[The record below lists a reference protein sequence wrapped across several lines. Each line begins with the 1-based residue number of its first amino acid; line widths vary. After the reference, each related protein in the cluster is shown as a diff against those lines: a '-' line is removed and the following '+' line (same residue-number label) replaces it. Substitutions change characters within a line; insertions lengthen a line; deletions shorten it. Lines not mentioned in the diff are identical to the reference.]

1 MDFKTFK
8 EIVIERLLM
17 CLPEGAWAEDVEIV
31 KQNRY
36 TVSGIS
42 IIYPSRYM
50 SPFFYLEPFFKMTRQ
65 DVRIGQIISDILMIL
80 KAAEPIEG
88 EKTDTIKLDWENLRD
103 KVYPRLMNYKKN
115 QKLLSE
121 IPHKRFL
128 DLAVTYYI
136 EIPVQNGVSGYMPV
150 RMALFEMWGIG
161 LQELQET
168 ALHNLQHHVVP
179 NVISAYDLQKM
190 AEANH
195 MEINYME
202 EKEGGSDK
210 IQRQESGNGHQEIS
224 DSEEM
229 EKLKKEYI
237 LSMPKFSYGAE
248 VLLCTDVIEGLAE
261 TLHADLYIIPLAVDA
276 VQAVPVGE
284 WISPEEIYEEIRTV
298 ESMKTESIDFLSEK
312 LYLYRRNSTH
322 RLELVSRNE

>member
-42 IIYPSRYM
+42 IIYPSKYM
-50 SPFFYLEPFFKMTRQ
+50 SPVFYLEPFFKMARE
-65 DVRIGQIISDILMIL
+65 DVRMGQIISDILMIL
-80 KAAEPIEG
+80 KAAESIEG
-88 EKTDTIKLDWENLRD
+88 EKADTVKLDWENIRD
-103 KVYPRLMNYKKN
+103 KAYPRLMNYKKN
-115 QKLLSE
+115 RKLLSE
-121 IPHKRFL
+121 VPHKRFL

-136 EIPVQNGVSGYMPV
+136 EIPMQSGVSGYMTV
-150 RMALFEMWGIG
+150 RMPLFEMWGIG
-161 LQELQET
+161 LRELQET
-168 ALHNLQHHVVP
+168 ALHNLQNHVAP

-190 AEANH
+190 TEVNH
-195 MEINYME
+195 METNYME
-202 EKEGGSDK
+202 EKKGGSDK
-210 IQRQESGNGHQEIS
+210 IQRQESGNGHQKNL
-224 DSEEM
+224 DSGEM

-248 VLLCTDVIEGLAE
+248 VLLCTDVIEGLAGK
-261 TLHADLYIIPLAVDA
+261 LDADLYIIPLAVDA

-284 WISPEEIYEEIRTV
+284 WISPEEIYEEMGTV
-298 ESMKTESIDFLSEK
+298 ESMKTESVDFLSNN
-312 LYLYRRNSTH
+312 LYLYRRNNTH
-322 RLELVSRNE
+322 RLELEK

>member
-17 CLPEGAWAEDVEIV
+17 CLPEGTWAEDVEIV

-42 IIYPSRYM
+42 IIYPSKYM
-50 SPFFYLEPFFKMTRQ
+50 SPVFYLEPFFKMARE
-65 DVRIGQIISDILMIL
+65 DVRMGQIISDILMIL
-80 KAAEPIEG
+80 KAAESIG
-88 EKTDTIKLDWENLRD
+88 REKTDTIKLDWENLRD

-115 QKLLSE
+115 RKLLSE
-121 IPHKRFL
+121 VPHKRFL

-136 EIPVQNGVSGYMPV
+136 EIPMQSGVSGYMPV
-150 RMALFEMWGIG
+150 RMPLFEMWGIG
-161 LQELQET
+161 LRELQET
-168 ALHNLQHHVVP
+168 ALHNLQNHVAP

-190 AEANH
+190 TEVNH
-195 MEINYME
+195 METNYME

-210 IQRQESGNGHQEIS
+210 IQRQESGNGHQKNL
-224 DSEEM
+224 DSGEM

-248 VLLCTDVIEGLAE
+248 VLLCTDVIEGLAGK
-261 TLHADLYIIPLAVDA
+261 LDADLYIIPLAVDA

-284 WISPEEIYEEIRTV
+284 WISPEEIYEEMGTV
-298 ESMKTESIDFLSEK
+298 ESMKTESVDFLSNN
-312 LYLYRRNSTH
+312 LYLYRRNNTH
-322 RLELVSRNE
+322 RLELEK

>member
-42 IIYPSRYM
+42 IIYPSKYM
-50 SPFFYLEPFFKMTRQ
+50 SPVFYLEPFFKMARE
-65 DVRIGQIISDILMIL
+65 DVRMGQIISDILMIL
-80 KAAEPIEG
+80 KAAESIGG
-88 EKTDTIKLDWENLRD
+88 EKADTVKLDWENIRD
-103 KVYPRLMNYKKN
+103 KAYPRLMNYEKN
-115 QKLLSE
+115 RKLLSE
-121 IPHKRFL
+121 VPNKRFL

-136 EIPVQNGVSGYMPV
+136 EIPMQSGVSGYMPV
-150 RMALFEMWGIG
+150 RMPLFEMWRIG

-168 ALHNLQHHVVP
+168 ALHNLQHHIAP

-190 AEANH
+190 TEANH
-195 MEINYME
+195 METNDME
-202 EKEGGSDK
+202 EKEGRPNH
-210 IQRQESGNGHQEIS
+210 IQRQESGNGHQENL
-224 DSEEM
+224 DSGEM

-248 VLLCTDVIEGLAE
+248 VLLCTDVIEGLAGK
-261 TLHADLYIIPLAVDA
+261 LDADLYIIPLAVDA

-298 ESMKTESIDFLSEK
+298 ESMKTESMDYLSEK

-322 RLELVSRNE
+322 RLKLAD

>member
-17 CLPEGAWAEDVEIV
+17 GLPEGAWAEDVEMV
-31 KQNRY
+31 KENRL
-36 TVSGIS
+36 TVFGIS
-42 IIYPSRYM
+42 IIYPSKYM
-50 SPFFYLEPFFKMTRQ
+50 SPVFYLEPFFKMARE
-65 DVRIGQIISDILMIL
+65 DVRMGQIISDILMIL

-88 EKTDTIKLDWENLRD
+88 EKTDAIKLDWENLRD
-103 KVYPRLMNYKKN
+103 KVYPRLLNYKKN
-115 QKLLSE
+115 QKLLSGV
-121 IPHKRFL
+121 PHKRFL

-150 RMALFEMWGIG
+150 RMALFEMWAIG
-161 LQELQET
+161 LQELQDT
-168 ALHNLQHHVVP
+168 ALHNLRHHIVP

-195 MEINYME
+195 METNDME
-202 EKEGGSDK
+202 EKEGRPNH
-210 IQRQESGNGHQEIS
+210 IQRQESRNGHQEIS
-224 DSEEM
+224 ESEEI

-237 LSMPKFSYGAE
+237 LSVPKFSYGAE

-284 WISPEEIYEEIRTV
+284 WISSEEIYEEMGTV
-298 ESMKTESIDFLSEK
+298 ESMKEVSADFLSGK
-312 LYLYRRNSTH
+312 LYLYERCMGKI
-322 RLELVSRNE
+322 RLSDLE